1 VRRSRKTALR
11 PFAART
17 ASALLI
23 LTALATATTA
33 RAETSASVTVASDYR
48 YRGESLSDQRPVV
61 SLDVAADFAN
71 GVYLGASALGVWP
84 AHAGFRAL
92 SLQEYAGYAHRLGPE
107 LTADVGVSNANY
119 TEAYA
124 GRASTSDQELYVG
137 LSGHGVTGRVF
148 YSPNYFGQGYSTV
161 YGELSGVMRPRPSW
175 RLSGQLGVL
184 SRTGGGDAHDRVHL
198 DWRLA
203 VAKEIKALTLET
215 AVIGTEGDDEDRER
229 PHQNTTVVVA
239 LSWAF

>member
-1 VRRSRKTALR
+1 MAM
-11 PFAART
+11 
-17 ASALLI
+17 ASS
-23 LTALATATTA
+23 A
-33 RAETSASVTVASDYR
+33 RAGASASVTVASDYR
-48 YRGESLSDQRPVV
+48 YRGASLSDQRPVV

-119 TEAYA
+119 TKAYA
-124 GRASTSDQELYVG
+124 GGASTSDQEVYVG
-137 LSGHGVTGRVF
+137 LSGHGVTGRLF
-148 YSPNYFGQGYSTV
+148 YSPDYFRHGYSTV

-175 RLSGQLGVL
+175 RLSGQVGVL
-184 SRTGGGDAHDRVHL
+184 SRTGGGEAKDRVQL

-215 AVIGTEGDDEDRER
+215 AIIGSSGGEADREGAR
-229 PHQNTTVVVA
+229 RNTTVVVA